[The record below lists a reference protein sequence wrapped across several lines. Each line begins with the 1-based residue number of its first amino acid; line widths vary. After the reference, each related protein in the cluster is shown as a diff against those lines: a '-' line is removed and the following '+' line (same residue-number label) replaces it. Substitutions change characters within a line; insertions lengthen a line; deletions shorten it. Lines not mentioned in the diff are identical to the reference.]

1 MKLFNNAPPYLQKS
15 CCTFHTIISHTLLCW
30 ACVTVMC
37 SSTYLHISTHIYTGN
52 IHWGRNMLLVLLWL
66 ITVVMKCVIIYQDFF
81 LVNARDW
88 SIFIMCNKIFF
99 SLTNLHG
106 PVSSVP
112 AIAIIKLDLSRS
124 QPDKKLP
131 DQKFQKP
138 PSFNPS
144 TLTPSSVFYTF
155 VAVLWQIKHIITI
168 VPSILSLPHNTP
180 FINPATIA
188 SSDNQCFQLLKL
200 NGIYSFV
207 FVLKTNYCPI
217 DARLLALKPWKLN
230 WVEQCPPSAVRCYP
244 VFW

>member
-1 MKLFNNAPPYLQKS
+1 M
-15 CCTFHTIISHTLLCW
+15 
-30 ACVTVMC
+30 
-37 SSTYLHISTHIYTGN
+37 
-52 IHWGRNMLLVLLWL
+52 
-66 ITVVMKCVIIYQDFF
+66 
-81 LVNARDW
+81 
-88 SIFIMCNKIFF
+88 
-99 SLTNLHG
+99 
-106 PVSSVP
+106 SSVP

-217 DARLLALKPWKLN
+217 DARLGIETMKTELSGAMSPICCPMLSCFLITRRFSHHFADRYPLKHSVLSNLCIWDLAENL
-230 WVEQCPPSAVRCYP
+230 SASI
-244 VFW
+244 

>member
-1 MKLFNNAPPYLQKS
+1 
-15 CCTFHTIISHTLLCW
+15 
-30 ACVTVMC
+30 
-37 SSTYLHISTHIYTGN
+37 
-52 IHWGRNMLLVLLWL
+52 
-66 ITVVMKCVIIYQDFF
+66 MKCVIIYQDFF
-81 LVNARDW
+81 LVSARDW
-88 SIFIMCNKIFF
+88 SIFIMCNKIF
-99 SLTNLHG
+99 SLTNLLG
-106 PVSSVP
+106 LVSGVP

-217 DARLLALKPWKLN
+217 DARLLALKPWKRN
-230 WVEQCPPSAVRCYP
+230 WVEQEPCPPSAVRCYP
-244 VFW
+244 VCS

>member
-1 MKLFNNAPPYLQKS
+1 
-15 CCTFHTIISHTLLCW
+15 
-30 ACVTVMC
+30 
-37 SSTYLHISTHIYTGN
+37 
-52 IHWGRNMLLVLLWL
+52 
-66 ITVVMKCVIIYQDFF
+66 MKCVIIYQDFF

-88 SIFIMCNKIFF
+88 SIFIMCNKIF
-99 SLTNLHG
+99 SLTNLLG
-106 PVSSVP
+106 LVSGVP

-217 DARLLALKPWKLN
+217 DARLLALKPWKRN
-230 WVEQCPPSAVRCYP
+230 WVEQEPCPPSAVRCYP
-244 VFW
+244 VILITRRVSHNFANSYPLKHSVLGNCQDFEELELQCFLSPLFIWDLAENLSASI

>member
-1 MKLFNNAPPYLQKS
+1 M
-15 CCTFHTIISHTLLCW
+15 
-30 ACVTVMC
+30 
-37 SSTYLHISTHIYTGN
+37 
-52 IHWGRNMLLVLLWL
+52 
-66 ITVVMKCVIIYQDFF
+66 
-81 LVNARDW
+81 
-88 SIFIMCNKIFF
+88 
-99 SLTNLHG
+99 
-106 PVSSVP
+106 SSVP

-217 DARLLALKPWKLN
+217 DARLGIETMKTELSGAMSPICCPMSSCLLITRRFSHHFADRYPLKHSVLGNCQDFEELERQCFLPPLCIWDLAENL
-230 WVEQCPPSAVRCYP
+230 SASI
-244 VFW
+244 